1 MESAFQFSNPSLTKM
16 EFCINEDFENGRDK
30 EVKMAVNMGI
40 QIDRSSTDNNA
51 RVSLTL
57 EIGKKDSSDP
67 FYVCATEMAEFRWPD
82 SLNMGMIENYWNQNA
97 PVIVAVIFETHYLID
112 YARQH
117 AYTPNFIV
125 FIDFSEK

>member
-1 MESAFQFSNPSLTKM
+1 M
-16 EFCINEDFENGRDK
+16 EFCINEDFENSWDK
-30 EVKMAVNMGI
+30 EVKIAVNMGI

-57 EIGKKDSSDP
+57 EIEKKDSSDP

-82 SLNMGMIENYWNQNA
+82 SLNLEMVEKLLNQNA
-97 PVIVAVIFETHYLID
+97 PSLLLGYLRPIISQITAASP
-112 YARQH
+112 YN
-117 AYTPNFIV
+117 AYNLP

>member
-16 EFCINEDFENGRDK
+16 EFCINEDFENSWDK
-30 EVKMAVNMGI
+30 EVKIAVNMGI

-67 FYVCATEMAEFRWPD
+67 FYVWATEMAEFRWPD
-82 SLNMGMIENYWNQNA
+82 SLNLEMVEKLLNQNA
-97 PVIVAVIFETHYLID
+97 PSLLLGYLRPIISQITAASP
-112 YARQH
+112 YN
-117 AYTPNFIV
+117 AYNLP

>member
-40 QIDRSSTDNNA
+40 QIDRSKVDNSA
-51 RVSLTL
+51 KVSLTL
-57 EIGKKDSSDP
+57 EIGKKGASDP

-82 SLNMGMIENYWNQNA
+82 SLNMGMKIIESKC
-97 PVIVAVIFETHYLID
+97 PVIVAGIFETHYFTD
-112 YARQH
+112 YGSIA
-117 AYTPNFIV
+117 V
-125 FIDFSEK
+125 